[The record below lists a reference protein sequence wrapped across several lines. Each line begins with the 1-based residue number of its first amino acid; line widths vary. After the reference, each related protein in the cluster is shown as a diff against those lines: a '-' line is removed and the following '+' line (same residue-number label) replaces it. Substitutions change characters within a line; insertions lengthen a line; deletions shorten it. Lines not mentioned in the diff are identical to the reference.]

1 VQRFDHRLQ
10 GARFSKI
17 SKTHFEVSKNPK
29 KIDVENNVL
38 YKREKISTKNA
49 PYFGL
54 HKNNN
59 LAFKVVNS
67 IKFQSSKSC
76 QILSFLSSPE
86 YKVFRVDILYV
97 GTVHYLHPGFFYQIF
112 LTLKCFFQILNKN
125 QAPCSLRSRANF

>member
-10 GARFSKI
+10 GARFSNN
-17 SKTHFEVSKNPK
+17 SKTHFEVSKIPK

-86 YKVFRVDILYV
+86 YKVFRVEILYV
-97 GTVHYLHPGFFYQIF
+97 GRVHYLHPGFFFQS
-112 LTLKCFFQILNKN
+112 FFHSEMLF
-125 QAPCSLRSRANF
+125 SNFE